1 MGVLLMEKPLKILIA
16 EDEYIVLL
24 GLKETLLAL
33 GHLVIG
39 EAFDGESLIS
49 QALSKSP
56 DLLIVDVNLPVVD
69 GIEAIKRINAYKSL
83 PAIVVTGYSSEDVMR
98 KANEAGVFN
107 YLIKPVDEKELKPAI
122 EIAMGRFREFVQ
134 LKKELKAQEA
144 ALEARKLVER
154 AKGIL
159 MERNNLKESE
169 AMKLLQKM
177 SRDKNKK
184 LVVVAEEIIE
194 ADKTLRYGL

>member
-1 MGVLLMEKPLKILIA
+1 MEKPLKILIA

-184 LVVVAEEIIE
+184 LDRKSVV
-194 ADKTLRYGL
+194 